1 MHTILRHS
9 LVYLFSFIS
18 SFFQSQAGKSSF
30 LKYATEFFCPILST
44 KPLAG
49 IVYVGAETLDKN
61 YASALR
67 TIANNLNISVHFFSG
82 GVMSPSFQTSFI
94 KAVKRRSRTDAQ
106 ASPLDDNNKSNDDDD
121 DDDDDNNDNEN
132 IGEDEGD
139 SQKYLQR
146 KEVLHNGKKGDISE
160 ECINFY
166 RRMCEKRHGKYRT
179 PAKSARPTEWSSTP
193 KLLNKRPRMGSIK
206 KMKKTLM
213 SSRGHSDREGKQTG
227 AGIMTRAAKR
237 RLEALEQENA
247 AASSNTAA
255 AIMSNDK
262 MTAAKEAV
270 EKSKTFSNATVSSA
284 RVDKLLHQNPRD
296 LKLPK
301 KGMMKAKEGTTA
313 AMENLE
319 EKSDNATSLHE
330 NDITVEESQE
340 KCDFKPDT
348 LIIGDIA
355 LQCDMIQKHAPQT
368 NTYTDTQTHR
378 HIQTEI

>member
-1 MHTILRHS
+1 M
-9 LVYLFSFIS
+9 LVSV
-18 SFFQSQAGKSSF
+18 
-30 LKYATEFFCPILST
+30 CLSVC
-44 KPLAG
+44 LC
-49 IVYVGAETLDKN
+49 VC
-61 YASALR
+61 
-67 TIANNLNISVHFFSG
+67 
-82 GVMSPSFQTSFI
+82 MSPESDINLQEH
-94 KAVKRRSRTDAQ
+94 Q
-106 ASPLDDNNKSNDDDD
+106 GHDDDDDDDDDDDNDDDD
-121 DDDDDNNDNEN
+121 DDDDNNNDNEN

-237 RLEALEQENA
+237 RLEALERENA

-270 EKSKTFSNATVSSA
+270 EKKAGEVKEKVMPT
-284 RVDKLLHQNPRD
+284 
-296 LKLPK
+296 K
-301 KGMMKAKEGTTA
+301 KDD
-313 AMENLE
+313 
-319 EKSDNATSLHE
+319 SDE
-330 NDITVEESQE
+330 
-340 KCDFKPDT
+340 
-348 LIIGDIA
+348 
-355 LQCDMIQKHAPQT
+355 
-368 NTYTDTQTHR
+368 
-378 HIQTEI
+378 